1 MALIGRNHEKETT
14 FETTVRKAIDCRLFG
29 YTDLTQADI
38 YNTSHDVE
46 GFRNERLYN
55 FFLNSGITD
64 LADIEK
70 RTKLAFACLLTA
82 VGLPMILAGDE
93 FADQHHLLDA
103 KGQVSQAGGKQVDP
117 VNFSRLGDDWRK
129 RIKEYVSR
137 LIKLR
142 TSYDAL
148 SVNDTEFIHVDF
160 NDGKRVLVWRRGL
173 PGSDKQVVVL
183 ANFSDFGTPDP
194 FSSTSEYFVP
204 NWPPTPQGKN
214 WREIPQDR
222 DVSSGQIGREP
233 LFPWEAKVYALI

>member
-1 MALIGRNHEKETT
+1 LEQNRLDGLWHQSFKDYLRMALIGRNHEKETT

-82 VGLPMILAGDE
+82 VGLPMIL
-93 FADQHHLLDA
+93 
-103 KGQVSQAGGKQVDP
+103 
-117 VNFSRLGDDWRK
+117 
-129 RIKEYVSR
+129 
-137 LIKLR
+137 
-142 TSYDAL
+142 
-148 SVNDTEFIHVDF
+148 
-160 NDGKRVLVWRRGL
+160 
-173 PGSDKQVVVL
+173 GSDKQVVVL

-194 FSSTSEYFVP
+194 FNSTSEYFVP

-222 DVSSGQIGREP
+222 DVSPGQIGREP
-233 LFPWEAKVYALI
+233 LFPWEAKVYALV